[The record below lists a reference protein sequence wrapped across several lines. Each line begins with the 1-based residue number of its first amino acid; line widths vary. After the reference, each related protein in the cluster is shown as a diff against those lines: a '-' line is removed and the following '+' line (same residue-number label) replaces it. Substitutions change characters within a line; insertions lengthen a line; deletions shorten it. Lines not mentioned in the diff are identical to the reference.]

1 MGDDPR
7 DLLFIYAL
15 QNAVKHKS
23 TPKAGTV
30 IGLLMGKHPEF
41 RTKAGDIPRIAAEV
55 IDEVELLSH
64 EERLNRLEM
73 LAPDIIRE
81 MQESG
86 RGQGKKGLP
95 PLKNAE
101 GDVVMRFAPNPS
113 GPLHLGHSRAA
124 YLNDEYVRSYGGKL
138 ILRIE
143 DTDPRRVLED
153 AYSMVLEDIEWMGL
167 EVSEIIYQSNRMEIY
182 YAAGEELIRR
192 GGAYVC
198 ICDQEEFRRL
208 KLSKQACPC
217 RANDPGVNLEMWRD
231 MLSGAYAEGTITVR
245 VKTDL
250 EHPDPA
256 IRDFSIFRIVD
267 SPPHPRILAKVYPL
281 MNLSV
286 AVDDHEN
293 HMTHVIR
300 GKDHIANTKR
310 QEYIFDYLGWKPPQ
324 YIHYG
329 RMSISGVVLS
339 TSAMHEGIRKGEYS
353 GWDDIRLGTLRAI
366 AKRGIRPEA
375 VRKAMIDIGTGDT
388 DISFSWENLYA
399 HNKAI
404 VDPIANRYFFVPGP
418 KEVEIEGAK
427 PHMAKAAL
435 HPNEPGR
442 GTRNISF
449 NDRIYLPFAEIKGKE
464 FVRLKDLFNIR
475 ITWEGD
481 KISKASYA
489 GDLLEEARAA
499 KAPIIQWLPHG
510 YAMPCTLRHPD
521 GDLHGFCEPPVK
533 EEYDRVVQF
542 ERIGFARIDSV
553 DEGKVIAY
561 WAHR

>member
-1 MGDDPR
+1 MEDDLR
-7 DLLFIYAL
+7 DLLFVYAL

-30 IGLLMGKHPEF
+30 IGLLMGKHPEY
-41 RTKAGDIPRIAAEV
+41 RKQAREVPGIAAEV
-55 IDEVELLSH
+55 IQEVNLLSH
-64 EERLNRLEM
+64 EERLERLDM
-73 LAPDIIRE
+73 LAPGIISEIRE
-81 MQESG
+81 SG
-86 RGQGKKGLP
+86 KNQSKKRLP
-95 PLKNAE
+95 PLKNVE
-101 GDVVMRFAPNPS
+101 DEVVMRFAPNPS

-138 ILRIE
+138 IIRIE
-143 DTDPRRVLED
+143 DTDPRRVLRD

-167 EVSEIIYQSNRMEIY
+167 EVSEVIYQSNRMDTY
-182 YAAGEELIRR
+182 YATGEELIRR

-198 ICDQEEFRRL
+198 TCDQEEFRKL
-208 KLSKQACPC
+208 KLSKKACPC
-217 RANDPGVNLEMWRD
+217 RENDPDLNLELWRD
-231 MLSGAYAEGTITVR
+231 MLRGIYAEGMITVR

-267 SPPHPRILAKVYPL
+267 SPPHPRIEAKVYPL

-310 QEYIFDYLGWKPPQ
+310 QDYIFSYLGWKPPQ
-324 YIHYG
+324 YTHYG

-339 TSAMHEGIRKGEYS
+339 TSAMNEGIRRGDYS

-366 AKRGIRPEA
+366 AKRGIKAEA

-404 VDPIANRYFFVPGP
+404 IDPVANRYFFVPEP
-418 KEVEIEGAK
+418 KEVEIKGAD
-427 PHMAKAAL
+427 PQIANAAL
-435 HPNEPGR
+435 HPNDPSR
-442 GTRNISF
+442 GTREIRF
-449 NDRIYLPFAEIKGKE
+449 IDRVYLPLGDMKGKE
-464 FVRLKDLFNIR
+464 FARLKDLFNIK
-475 ITWEGD
+475 IAWDED
-481 KISKASYA
+481 KISKVSYA
-489 GDLLEEARAA
+489 GDSLEEARAA

-510 YAMPCTLRHPD
+510 YAIPCSVLHPD
-521 GDLHGFCEPPVK
+521 GDLHGFCEPPVEK
-533 EEYDRVVQF
+533 EHDRVVQF
-542 ERIGFARIDSV
+542 ERVGFARIDSV
-553 DEGKVIAY
+553 KEGKVTAY